1 MSKPSI
7 VHETFVIERTFEAS
21 PQRVFAAY
29 ADVEMRMRWGVPSD
43 DEQIIYSESNFH
55 VGGSDV
61 YRCGSKGDLKYT
73 GHVRYEHI
81 VGDQRIIFV
90 ERVSLGDT
98 ELCVSLVSWELLPKQ
113 RGTLLV
119 LTDQIASLV
128 GSEMIEGAKRGTSA
142 ALDNLAR
149 KLLA

>member
-1 MSKPSI
+1 MSKPTI
-7 VHETFVIERTFEAS
+7 VHDTFVIERVFAAT

-29 ADVEMRMRWGVPSD
+29 ADVKLRTRWGVPSD
-43 DEQIIYSESNFH
+43 DERIEYLESNFQ

-61 YRCGSKGDLKYT
+61 YRCGPKAELKYL

-81 VGDQRIIFV
+81 VVDQRIIYV
-90 ERVSLGDT
+90 ERVSLGDSQ
-98 ELCVSLVSWELLPKQ
+98 LCVSLVSWELIPKQ
-113 RGTLLV
+113 QGTLLV

-128 GSEMIEGAKRGTSA
+128 GREMIDGAKHGTTA

-149 KLLA
+149 SLT